1 MNKVVQFVTRE
12 EYEAM
17 NRTLTDAANSIPKI
31 ERIVKKEFD
40 RKEVVNAFNDAFE
53 LIGGVSRLAVWA
65 LENQTEFYKLYA
77 KLLPSGTQVDVNA
90 SGEVVFKHVL
100 PPSKLDANTG
110 DQNVGSSVQSKGSD

>member
-1 MNKVVQFVTRE
+1 MNNIVQFVTRD

-17 NRTLTDAANSIPKI
+17 NRTLTDAANSVPKV
-31 ERIVKKEFD
+31 ERVVKKEFD
-40 RKEVVNAFNDAFE
+40 RREVVNAFNDAFE

-100 PPSKLDANTG
+100 PPSKLDLNPG
-110 DQNVGSSVQSKGSD
+110 DQNAGNSLESKSTD